1 MITYQSTI
9 QLSQR
14 ITMYNYVTV
23 RRQKMKIEHILL
35 SNRIF
40 NKTPLIA
47 KSKTIYKR
55 NKMDLKDAN

>member
-14 ITMYNYVTV
+14 ITMYNFLTV
-23 RRQKMKIEHILL
+23 RRQKMKIEHIPL

-55 NKMDLKDAN
+55 SKMDLKDAN